1 MKYTPLTVMAMMVAE
16 AELEISQ
23 VNILHQYNEVNM
35 DGTCML
41 GRCKNTRIKEV
52 QTISRKSK
60 EKMEQSIHMHYRD
73 KQIENTR
80 RAPSKTHLNQG

>member
-1 MKYTPLTVMAMMVAE
+1 MAMMVAE
-16 AELEISQ
+16 AELGISQ

-60 EKMEQSIHMHYRD
+60 EKM
-73 KQIENTR
+73 
-80 RAPSKTHLNQG
+80 